1 MRNKSFFVLM
11 LGFCLLMPQL
21 FAQKTQAE
29 KKQLQTVLNAY
40 VEYVNMNIHALRFY
54 QKRMGELNKTMNR
67 YIIVAPTDKKE
78 RMAFEG
84 GRDGII
90 ILYETPT
97 ILQDDSVF
105 SILPEDLFQ
114 KTLQTSSILPEDAR
128 LELNSKMR
136 QVHDIVE
143 ELDKNSK
150 LLYSYFSTA
159 KHWDQPNLDLAFAAL
174 NRCEVLF
181 HDFAESKNA
190 LYFTLQ
196 KVFAAQMGVEP
207 ITPYTRSAKKLQVM
221 ALYARSI
228 LESMK
233 KQDREAIEDMMPQLK
248 TALADI
254 RENEK
259 KYLEGAKNPTT
270 NEATDPSLRYKAVVH
285 KGEIFLKLVEEYLH
299 NPDVDGRYASFGTE
313 YYYYNVLL
321 LNNYNHYGSGI
332 ADEYNLFVET
342 ADVPMLKMT
351 EEPHWL
357 KYLGQAKKIV
367 LEQEPEP
374 VDTVKKEPEIVV
386 VQPEKP
392 KTPTKPVEISPYPK
406 NPTPTPKPK
415 PVAKVEEPKVVE
427 APKEPTPLDD
437 AAPNNLVF
445 LLDVSGSMMGPSKF
459 PLLKSSF
466 KNLLAL
472 LRPEDNIAIVTYSGG
487 AKVILNST
495 PCSKKKE
502 IMDAI
507 DHLQSGGKSD
517 VIKGLKTAFKTAES
531 HLLKDGNN
539 RVILATD
546 GTFKIDDEV
555 KQAIQNGSDGGV
567 KMTVFY
573 FEEKEYPVVA
583 KKLQE
588 LAVIGGG
595 NYSYLNGANANEKL
609 LEEAKAVAKK
619 NK

>member
-29 KKQLQTVLNAY
+29 KKQVQTVLNAY
-40 VEYVNMNIHALRFY
+40 VEYVNINIHALRFY
-54 QKRMGELNKTMNR
+54 QKRMSELNKTLNR
-67 YIIVAPTDKKE
+67 YFMLAPATKKE

-97 ILQDDSVF
+97 ILEDDSVF
-105 SILPEDLFQ
+105 TVLPEAMFQ
-114 KTLQTSSILPEDAR
+114 QILQSSSILPEDAR

-136 QVHDIVE
+136 QVHDIVA
-143 ELDKNSK
+143 ELDKSSK
-150 LLYSYFSTA
+150 MLYSYFSTG
-159 KHWDQPNLDLAFAAL
+159 KHWDDPNIDAAFFAL
-174 NRCEVLF
+174 NRAEVLF
-181 HDFAESKNA
+181 HDFGESKNA
-190 LYFTLQ
+190 LNFTLQ
-196 KVFAAQMGVEP
+196 KVFAAQMGPEP

-233 KQDREAIEDMMPQLK
+233 KQDRAAIEDMMPQLK
-248 TALADI
+248 TAIADI

-259 KYLEGAKNPTT
+259 KYLDGAKNPTT
-270 NEATDPSLRYKAVVH
+270 NESTDPYLRYKAVLH
-285 KGEIFLKLVEEYLH
+285 KGEIFLKLTEEFLH
-299 NPDVDGRYASFGTE
+299 NPDMDGRYAMFGVE

-332 ADEYNLFVET
+332 ADEYNLFAET
-342 ADVPMLKMT
+342 ADVPMLKMM
-351 EEPHWL
+351 EEPHWM
-357 KYLGQAKKIV
+357 KFIDHGKKIII
-367 LEQEPEP
+367 EQEPEVAV
-374 VDTVKKEPEIVV
+374 VDTAKKEVAVV
-386 VQPEKP
+386 VPETPKKP
-392 KTPTKPVEISPYPK
+392 SKPVEINPYPK
-406 NPTPTPKPK
+406 NPTPTAKPK
-415 PVAKVEEPKVVE
+415 PIPKVEEPKVVE
-427 APKEPTPLDD
+427 APKEPTPLDN

-445 LLDVSGSMMGPSKF
+445 LLDVSGSMMGSAKF

-466 KNLLAL
+466 KNLLSL

-487 AKVILNST
+487 AKVVLNST
-495 PCSKKKE
+495 PCSEKKK
-502 IMDAI
+502 IIDAI
-507 DHLQSGGKSD
+507 EHLQSGGKSD

-546 GTFKIDDEV
+546 GTFKIDDDV

-595 NYSYLNGANANEKL
+595 NYSYLNGANANAKL
-609 LEEAKAVAKK
+609 LDEAKAVSKK
-619 NK
+619 N